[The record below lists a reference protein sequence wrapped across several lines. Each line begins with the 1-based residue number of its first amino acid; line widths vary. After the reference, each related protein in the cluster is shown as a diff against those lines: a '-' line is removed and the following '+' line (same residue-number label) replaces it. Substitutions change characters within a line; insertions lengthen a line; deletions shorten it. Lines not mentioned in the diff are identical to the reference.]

1 MKSNMNRVFD
11 KEFVAWLKETKKT
24 DSKMVLEMVAALF
37 NEGCY
42 MDEEDFADWLEGNGF
57 TSLAVL
63 GDDKDMYVKYM
74 EKLWNEFE
82 DEMLYGCPL
91 CGKVS
96 LKNRKLQIEEEG
108 HSDTVSLLQELR

>member
-1 MKSNMNRVFD
+1 MKSNMNRIFD
-11 KEFVAWLKETKKT
+11 HEFAEWLRKSEKT
-24 DSKMVLEMVAALF
+24 VPKMVLEMVAALF
-37 NEGCY
+37 NDGCD
-42 MDEEDFADWLEGNGF
+42 MDEDSLDEWLEGNEF

-82 DEMLYGCPL
+82 DKMLYGCPL

-108 HSDTVSLLQELR
+108 HSDTVCPYCRS